1 MAQGGDRR
9 AVRPPQVLKGFRDF
23 LPEQMLLRQHVIGTF
38 RSVFERY
45 GFEPIETPVLEY
57 FDVLAGKYGE
67 DEKLI
72 YHFEDRGG
80 REVGLRYDLTVP
92 LARFV
97 ATHRHE
103 LTFPFKRYHIAPVF
117 RADRPQRGRYREF
130 WQCDVDTVG
139 TSSMVADAEVVMVW
153 IEALSAI
160 NMPEF
165 VVKVNHRKLLQSLA
179 RVAGV
184 PEEQAGSIHRAI
196 DKLAKIGREG
206 VKEEMTR
213 SGIPSASADAVLEL
227 VELKGNPEDVLA
239 LLRQRLTGNE
249 LAEEGIADLE
259 ELFRYLQEMNA
270 DPRRY
275 ALDLSLAR
283 GLDYYTGPVFEA
295 TVEEANIGSIGGAG
309 RYDQLVGMFLGEQ
322 IPACG
327 GSLGLER
334 IIDVIQELNLLP
346 QPRSVTDI
354 LVTIF
359 DDQLLG
365 ESLALSTR
373 LRREGLN
380 AEVYLGERRDLRRQL
395 QYADRRGIPLAAFI
409 GPEEAKAGM
418 VTIRA
423 MATGD
428 QRATPVSEAAAVAR
442 EMLVELRSASGAAGE

>member
-179 RVAGV
+179 QVAGV

-227 VELKGNPEDVLA
+227 VELTGNPEDVLA
-239 LLRQRLTGNE
+239 LLRQRLMGNE

-409 GPEEAKAGM
+409 GPDEAKAGM
-418 VTIRA
+418 VAIRA

-442 EMLVELRSASGAAGE
+442 EMLAELRSASGAAGE